1 MGTSVPSLTCS
12 DEAGADGASDMVTN
26 WSCLTVSGAAS
37 VSADLSNSTG
47 DSTDSTGD
55 STDAHIV
62 QRISCG
68 CATNPKRSRVFHTH
82 WAMIC
87 QNSWPQGVREHQ
99 RSGSCSASSSLNTCS
114 NEPRCWYSS
123 SMVAAGRLEAGCE
136 VRKSS

>member
-1 MGTSVPSLTCS
+1 MGTSVPSLATS
-12 DEAGADGASDMVTN
+12 DDSAADGASDMLTN
-26 WSCLTVSGAAS
+26 WSSLTASGAAS
-37 VSADLSNSTG
+37 VSAGLSGSTG
-47 DSTDSTGD
+47 DSA
-55 STDAHIV
+55 DAQIV

-68 CATNPKRSRVFHTH
+68 WATNPKHSRVFHTH
-82 WAMIC
+82 WLMIC